1 MGWELSAKIDHKLIM
16 YVTNFSSGNG
26 ISIKHYGKLYARRD
40 NPDHIVIH
48 VSTLIPIIPATLIPI
63 TIREEQR
70 N

>member
-1 MGWELSAKIDHKLIM
+1 M